1 MKMKSTPLETS
12 SPVDE
17 EVDGSAVLP
26 DVEVVSGPEVVEGD
40 PDPAPEL
47 LPACPPVPSSSPP
60 RPIVGPQPA
69 PRTARLTPMKRFTKQ
84 P

>member
-47 LPACPPVPSSSPP
+47 LPACPSSPP

-69 PRTARLTPMKRFTKQ
+69 PRTARLTPMKRFTKR